1 VALENF
7 VLSRR
12 PSHIVE
18 MRGIIYFHE
27 PVRDKEEEWRI
38 QTTKLVNDLV
48 ECISDLEY
56 KDILIGQ
63 LQNELLGS
71 YRSLELQ
78 TVESWEALIFL
89 TVVLGKFHESCSF
102 VDTAK
107 LNMHHHCQEIEKE
120 IGSAKRH
127 LEEQSCIIIQ
137 SQAKQKQSRNLKNF
151 MEQLKARTASEMS
164 EKAKQHL
171 EVTNKLKLLDERN
184 ETLEEH
190 VREIKSRTTDMSNV
204 VLQERNQLVNELT
217 GLTNTIGEVIHES

>member
-1 VALENF
+1 LD
-7 VLSRR
+7 
-12 PSHIVE
+12 
-18 MRGIIYFHE
+18 GYKIY
-27 PVRDKEEEWRI
+27 
-38 QTTKLVNDLV
+38 L
-48 ECISDLEY
+48 SDLES

-107 LNMHHHCQEIEKE
+107 LNMQHHCQEIEKE

-137 SQAKQKQSRNLKNF
+137 SLAEQKQSRNLKNF
-151 MEQLKARTASEMS
+151 MGQLKARTASEIS
-164 EKAKQHL
+164 EKGKH
-171 EVTNKLKLLDERN
+171 
-184 ETLEEH
+184 
-190 VREIKSRTTDMSNV
+190 MSIVQDRVYYLNV
-204 VLQERNQLVNELT
+204 FVY
-217 GLTNTIGEVIHES
+217 